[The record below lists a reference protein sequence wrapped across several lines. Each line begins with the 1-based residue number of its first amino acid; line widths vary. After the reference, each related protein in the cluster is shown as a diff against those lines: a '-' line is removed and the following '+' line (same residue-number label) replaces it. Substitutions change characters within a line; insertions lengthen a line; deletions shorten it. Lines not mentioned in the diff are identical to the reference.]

1 MNLLLLKTAIL
12 DFDHPTIKDL
22 IQNKQWLDLPI
33 KERKIAVYSFVRD
46 EIKFGYN
53 RNDAISASE
62 VLKDGY
68 GQCNTKGT
76 LLMALLRGVG
86 IPCRF
91 HAFYID
97 KVMQKGAVTGVFYYL
112 APKKIIHS
120 WVEVLGDDQVQE
132 LEGFILDKTY
142 MQSLLKRLPLN
153 EKKFIGFGASTNDLP
168 GAIKTWDGSGNTY
181 IQKESI
187 TDDLGIYNA
196 PDEFYKKNGT
206 KLSGIKKV
214 LFENWVRHAMNKN
227 VEKVR
232 CSF

>member
-1 MNLLLLKTAIL
+1 MNLLLQKTAIL
-12 DFDHPTIKDL
+12 DYDHPTIKEL
-22 IQNKQWLDLPI
+22 IQKKKWLDLPPI
-33 KERKIAVYSFVRD
+33 ERKIAVYSFVRD

-53 RNDAISASE
+53 KNDSISASE

-76 LLMALLRGVG
+76 LLMTLLRAVG

-120 WVEVLGDDQVQE
+120 WVEVLDNDEVQE

-153 EKKFIGFGASTNDLP
+153 EKKLIGFGASTDDLP
-168 GAIKTWDGSGNTY
+168 SAIKTWDGTGNTY

-187 TDDLGIYNA
+187 TDDLGIFNS

-206 KLSGIKKV
+206 NLSGIKKV